1 MLKTLKYYERDGTCP
16 KSMERHTT
24 FVDRKI
30 KYSKTSPVR
39 KLTYRFIA
47 ILIKMLSEFF
57 IDKDKLILQCMQ
69 KAKGIIIAKKKKKN
83 SVKRVKFVNLT

>member
-30 KYSKTSPVR
+30 KYSKMSPVR

-69 KAKGIIIAKKKKKN
+69 KAKGIRIAKKKKN
-83 SVKRVKFVNLT
+83 SVKRVKLVNLT

>member
-1 MLKTLKYYERDGTCP
+1 MLKTLKYYERDRTCP

-24 FVDRKI
+24 FVDRVI
-30 KYSKTSPVR
+30 KYSKMSPVR

-57 IDKDKLILQCMQ
+57 IDKDKLILQCKQ
-69 KAKGIIIAKKKKKN
+69 KAKGIRIAKKKKN
-83 SVKRVKFVNLT
+83 SVKRVKLVNLT

>member
-1 MLKTLKYYERDGTCP
+1 MCKIYMLKTLKYYERDGTCP

-30 KYSKTSPVR
+30 KYSKTSPVC

-57 IDKDKLILQCMQ
+57 IDKDKLILQCM
-69 KAKGIIIAKKKKKN
+69 
-83 SVKRVKFVNLT
+83 